1 MQELTVDVVVL
12 GAGPGGYNCAFR
24 LADLGKKVVLIEK
37 QEIGGVCLNEG
48 CIPSKTLLH
57 ITKTIEESRLLAE
70 HGVSFDDPKIDLD
83 KLRSWKNSVIKKL
96 NIGLKGLAKKRK
108 VELLSGVGKFISSH
122 SIQVVDIDGNET
134 VVKFSNAVIAT
145 GSVPV
150 KLPFM
155 PEDKRIMDSTDV
167 LTLPDIPN
175 KMLVIGG
182 GVIGLEMA
190 SVYSVLGSNITIAEF
205 MDQLLPGMDKD
216 IVRPLHQILKK
227 KYSNIML
234 STKVVAVEAKDDG
247 LWVTMSDKN
256 GKLSEPECFDRILV
270 TVGRKPCCTEINL
283 DVTEIT
289 LDDKGFIVVDEFLRT
304 KHKHI
309 YAIGDLVGNPM
320 LAHKASAEGRL
331 VAEIIAEKNTFPQR
345 PVMLEIPSIVYTDP
359 EVASI
364 GFNETELQKQGIKYR
379 KAIFP
384 WMANGR
390 SLSLNRQE
398 GLTKLLFSE
407 ESNKLLG
414 AGIVGP
420 NAGDLISEIALAIKM
435 GCTADD
441 IAHTI
446 HPHPTLSET
455 IAMAAEVF
463 NGTVTDL

>member
-57 ITKTIEESRLLAE
+57 ITKTIEESRSLAE
-70 HGVSFDDPKIDLD
+70 HGVSFGDPKIDLD
-83 KLRSWKNSVIKKL
+83 KLRLWKNGVIKKL

-108 VELLSGVGKFISSH
+108 VELLSGVGKFVSPH
-122 SIQVVDIDGNET
+122 AIQVVDVAGNKT

-155 PEDKRIMDSTDV
+155 PEDKRIMNSTDV
-167 LTLPDIPN
+167 LTLSNIPN

-234 STKVVAVEAKDDG
+234 STKVVAVDAKDDG

-256 GKLSEPECFDRILV
+256 GKLSEPECFDKILV
-270 TVGRKPCCTEINL
+270 TVGRKPYCTEINL

-289 LDDKGFIVVDEFLRT
+289 LDDKGFIIVDEFLRT

-345 PVMLEIPSIVYTDP
+345 PVMFEIPSIVYTDP
-359 EVASI
+359 EVASV
-364 GFNETELQKQGIKYR
+364 GFNENELQKQGIKYR

-435 GCTADD
+435 GCTGDD